1 MNRKMD
7 PTQCE
12 ELTTLREKIVNTKEK
27 TLEGM
32 FDLRPPTGMAM
43 NIIAR
48 AYYVREHNKLI
59 RDCDEMLQYYCS
71 QSSSIKKWNHKVL
84 YGPNHYCSKMNTK
97 CKEITDLREK
107 ILKQKELNETGL
119 LFSSFLIKTPAG
131 MVADIVSS
139 AYYHRSSNKLIRDC
153 DEMLKK
159 YCSQSS
165 NSNGWSLKN
174 TKSRDT

>member
-71 QSSSIKKWNHKVL
+71 QSSSIKK
-84 YGPNHYCSKMNTK
+84 
-97 CKEITDLREK
+97 
-107 ILKQKELNETGL
+107 
-119 LFSSFLIKTPAG
+119 
-131 MVADIVSS
+131 
-139 AYYHRSSNKLIRDC
+139 
-153 DEMLKK
+153 
-159 YCSQSS
+159 
-165 NSNGWSLKN
+165 
-174 TKSRDT
+174 